1 MLARGELRQPLRR
14 RSLLGRL
21 ARQAGELE
29 EGRQPAL
36 DAELA
41 HGLHPA
47 RLVEAADRDR
57 DAILDDIA
65 EEQRRAAVAA
75 EAALDELRAAKDT
88 GLAPRP
94 REIGER
100 HAGERREIIAERLLA
115 HAAMADARLG
125 RHGIKRIAHGAA
137 L

>member
-41 HGLHPA
+41 RGLHPA

-65 EEQRRAAVAA
+65 EEQRRAAVAT
-75 EAALDELRAAKDT
+75 EAALDEFRAVERA
-88 GLAPRP
+88 GLAFSPGK
-94 REIGER
+94 IG
-100 HAGERREIIAERLLA
+100 
-115 HAAMADARLG
+115 
-125 RHGIKRIAHGAA
+125 HGH
-137 L
+137 